1 VEVPLERIESE
12 RDPRISAYQSVR
24 DRDLHRE
31 GDFICEGET
40 VLNVALS
47 PRSLYTPTSILLAES
62 RALLLSKITG
72 IAPCPVYVAPQSV
85 MDEIVGFQIH
95 RGILAC
101 CKRAELPSPEALLSK
116 LVQTPRA
123 RVVVLV
129 GLANHDNVG
138 GIFRSAA
145 AFGADCILLDE
156 TSCDPLYRKS
166 IRVSVGGAL
175 VVPFARIPLA
185 QIASTL
191 KAHALT
197 SYAFALKGAQ
207 ELSTLEPAPR
217 SAILFGSEGTGLPG
231 ELTQACTSVR
241 ITMSAFDSL
250 NVAVTA
256 GIALHHFTF
265 HSAR

>member
-1 VEVPLERIESE
+1 L
-12 RDPRISAYQSVR
+12 
-24 DRDLHRE
+24 
-31 GDFICEGET
+31 
-40 VLNVALS
+40 LS
-47 PRSLYTPTSILLAES
+47 RRSRYTPTSILLAES
-62 RALLLSKITG
+62 RTLFLAKIAET
-72 IAPCPVYVAPQSV
+72 APCPVYVAPQSV

-101 CKRAELPSPEALLSK
+101 CKRTELNAPEALLSRLAEK
-116 LVQTPRA
+116 NRA

-191 KAHALT
+191 AQYALNA
-197 SYAFALKGAQ
+197 YAFALAGTQ
-207 ELSTLEPAPR
+207 ELATLHPAQR
-217 SAILFGSEGTGLPG
+217 SAILLGSEGTGLPN
-231 ELTQACTSVR
+231 ELTRACTSVR
-241 ITMSAFDSL
+241 ITMSEFDSL

-256 GIALHHFTF
+256 GIALHHFG
-265 HSAR
+265 R